1 MLLEPNKHT
10 AQDERFKELERMVG
24 RQVIDLPR
32 STYYYKSRDK
42 TGKTLTC
49 VTTYSGWPCVAPAM
63 VTGA

>member
-49 VTTYSGWPCVAPAM
+49 VTA
-63 VTGA
+63 